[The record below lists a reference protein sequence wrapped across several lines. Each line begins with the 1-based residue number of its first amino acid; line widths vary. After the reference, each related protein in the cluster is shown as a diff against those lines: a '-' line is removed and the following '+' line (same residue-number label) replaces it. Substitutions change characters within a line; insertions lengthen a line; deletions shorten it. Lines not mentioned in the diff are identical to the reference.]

1 MKIAAGFG
9 FERRLWKSGVN
20 AVAGIDEVGR
30 GSWAGPVV
38 AAAVVFPKNVNLDF
52 EVFDSKLLLPSRRET
67 ISSKVYSIAKV
78 GIGVVKVPTIN
89 KIGIGRASQKAF
101 KEAVR
106 ALPLDPEY
114 FLIDAFYIQSWA
126 RENQMPIKKGDR
138 VCASIAAASVVA
150 KVYRDSLMRQLDK
163 KHPGYGLAIHKGYG
177 TKMHQKALS
186 NLSLS
191 SIHRKSFNLKPFL
204 SAG

>member
-9 FERRLWKSGVN
+9 FERRLWKSGIN

-30 GSWAGPVV
+30 G
-38 AAAVVFPKNVNLDF
+38 
-52 EVFDSKLLLPSRRET
+52 
-67 ISSKVYSIAKV
+67 
-78 GIGVVKVPTIN
+78 
-89 KIGIGRASQKAF
+89 
-101 KEAVR
+101 
-106 ALPLDPEY
+106 
-114 FLIDAFYIQSWA
+114 SWA

-138 VCASIAAASVVA
+138 VCASIAAASIVA
-150 KVYRDSLMRQLDK
+150 KVYRDSLMKQLDRR
-163 KHPGYGLAIHKGYG
+163 HPGYGLAIHKGYG